1 MVLFLV
7 PFMSLKS
14 IQKEREY
21 TKFVIDERLCYY
33 EPSKNKT
40 EKTFVEELSSSLNQ
54 KQKSIHPKF
63 FYDKSGS
70 ELFEKICKLPEYY
83 LTRTEI
89 SILRKLDDKL
99 SAYMDEEFRLV
110 ELGSGSSY
118 KTRILISIFEKLQ
131 KHIEYFPIDIS
142 KILKESTTTLLDDY
156 KNLHMTG
163 IIDNY
168 ESGLEFVKNYDDKK
182 NLIVFLGSSFGN
194 FDYEPG
200 LRFLHKINS
209 SMKDG
214 DLFLIGLDLVK
225 DKNILEKAYNDSQNI
240 TAQFNLNV
248 LARINSELDSNFNLD
263 KFTHYSTFNDSKNRI
278 EIYLRSLENQIVNIT
293 KAGIVLEMKKDELI
307 HTENSYKYTIPKIKE
322 MFSNTGFRIKDLWF
336 DDKQYFC
343 LALLSK
349 ND

>member
-1 MVLFLV
+1 
-7 PFMSLKS
+7 
-14 IQKEREY
+14 
-21 TKFVIDERLCYY
+21 
-33 EPSKNKT
+33 
-40 EKTFVEELSSSLNQ
+40 
-54 KQKSIHPKF
+54 
-63 FYDKSGS
+63 
-70 ELFEKICKLPEYY
+70 
-83 LTRTEI
+83 
-89 SILRKLDDKL
+89 
-99 SAYMDEEFRLV
+99 
-110 ELGSGSSY
+110 
-118 KTRILISIFEKLQ
+118 
-131 KHIEYFPIDIS
+131 
-142 KILKESTTTLLDDY
+142 
-156 KNLHMTG
+156 
-163 IIDNY
+163 
-168 ESGLEFVKNYDDKK
+168 
-182 NLIVFLGSSFGN
+182 
-194 FDYEPG
+194 
-200 LRFLHKINS
+200 
-209 SMKDG
+209 MKDG